1 MRALDALK
9 ATQNDDIPTEI
20 IKNNSDIFSRLF
32 QVNFNSAIKTSILPE
47 QLKYADVKL
56 VFK

>member
-20 IKNNSDIFSRLF
+20 IKNNSDYFSRLF

-47 QLKYADVKL
+47 QLKYADLKL